1 MKIQAQRTV
10 AGFCKIKCLR
20 CTLHF
25 PAGRGQGAGVP
36 RPVLREPQERG
47 SHVLR
52 AGPDPRIRTGD
63 PGDSEPLGSPVA
75 GPCHVPA
82 TTSHAGATECK
93 HSDPG
98 PGIDQ
103 AVT

>member
-10 AGFCKIKCLR
+10 TGFCKIKCLR

-25 PAGRGQGAGVP
+25 PAGCRQGVAVP
-36 RPVLREPQERG
+36 RLVLHEPQERG
-47 SHVLR
+47 SQVLR

-63 PGDSEPLGSPVA
+63 PGDSELLGAPVA

-82 TTSHAGATECK
+82 TASHAGATEK
-93 HSDPG
+93 
-98 PGIDQ
+98 Q
-103 AVT
+103 VQ